1 MKQYSKIM
9 LLITMSFLW
18 AKELELG
25 STLPLSEI
33 KMADISGKDVSLKDA
48 KGENGLLVIFSCN
61 MCPWVI
67 AWEDR
72 YVSLTNEFKPQG
84 VGIIAINSNEKQFD
98 SVDSMEEMQ
107 KHAKELGYNF
117 YYTMDQGS
125 KLAREFGATRTPHIY
140 LFDQNDKLVY
150 RGAIDDNARKPDK
163 VEQTYLADAID
174 NMLGGA
180 PNRSCQLPK
189 RWAAVS
195 NSPNSPYMKFETFVL
210 EREQSLWENEVQYNL
225 SESGVH
231 PGTINDLFDQDEINE
246 ILNTELTYS
255 PTQGSP
261 ALRDAISSIY
271 DNVAAADVL
280 VTNGSAEANLV
291 AILTLL
297 SAGDEL
303 IYMVP
308 NYLQIRGIARAIG
321 VEVKEI
327 ALQEELNWKLDLD
340 ELASMVTEKTKMIAV
355 CHPNNPTGS
364 VLPKEQIDA
373 IINIAEKVGAYV
385 LADEVYRG
393 AELNDEECASFI
405 NTGYEKAIVNCG
417 LSKAYGFPGLRVGWT
432 IGSNDYM
439 HSAWAVKDHTSI
451 CLGRLSDLMA
461 TKILQPADASANSGQ
476 NPISAPR
483 QSGYYTGLGEFI

>member
-174 NMLGGA
+174 NMLAGA
-180 PNRSCQLPK
+180 K
-189 RWAAVS
+189 
-195 NSPNSPYMKFETFVL
+195 
-210 EREQSLWENEVQYNL
+210 
-225 SESGVH
+225 
-231 PGTINDLFDQDEINE
+231 IN
-246 ILNTELTYS
+246 
-255 PTQGSP
+255 P
-261 ALRDAISSIY
+261 A
-271 DNVAAADVL
+271 
-280 VTNGSAEANLV
+280 
-291 AILTLL
+291 
-297 SAGDEL
+297 
-303 IYMVP
+303 
-308 NYLQIRGIARAIG
+308 
-321 VEVKEI
+321 
-327 ALQEELNWKLDLD
+327 
-340 ELASMVTEKTKMIAV
+340 
-355 CHPNNPTGS
+355 
-364 VLPKEQIDA
+364 
-373 IINIAEKVGAYV
+373 
-385 LADEVYRG
+385 
-393 AELNDEECASFI
+393 
-405 NTGYEKAIVNCG
+405 
-417 LSKAYGFPGLRVGWT
+417 
-432 IGSNDYM
+432 
-439 HSAWAVKDHTSI
+439 
-451 CLGRLSDLMA
+451 A
-461 TKILQPADASANSGQ
+461 TKA
-476 NPISAPR
+476 
-483 QSGYYTGLGEFI
+483 LGCGIKFAK